1 MEFGPGILGGEL
13 PVDDCLGLIA
23 FLLQGMHPP
32 AEAVLVGVPLSETAA
47 GYDAEFNL
55 RHIQPAAMLGCV
67 MKLQLPR
74 NAPGLRR
81 RERLVKRR
89 LVVRVQIV
97 QDPPRITS
105 ASG

>member
-81 RERLVKRR
+81 RERLVQRR
-89 LVVRVQIV
+89 LAMGVQIV
-97 QDPPRITS
+97 Q
-105 ASG
+105 

>member
-67 MKLQLPR
+67 IP
-74 NAPGLRR
+74 N
-81 RERLVKRR
+81 
-89 LVVRVQIV
+89 
-97 QDPPRITS
+97 PPKGWHLGSCSRD
-105 ASG
+105 